1 MLPMET
7 NLPQL
12 LPRATVRPETRVTGT
27 HVLGGDQSRT
37 GAAAWRW
44 HCPGTE
50 GTRHCP
56 GGTPR
61 TTRWF
66 QLPQELWRGRGSSCA
81 HSGPVRGEHTGS
93 TTEPRLTAPGWLPA
107 QG

>member
-1 MLPMET
+1 MET

-12 LPRATVRPETRVTGT
+12 LPRATVQPETRVTGT
-27 HVLGGDQSRT
+27 HVLGGDQGRA

-44 HCPGTE
+44 
-50 GTRHCP
+50 HCP

-66 QLPQELWRGRGSSCA
+66 QLPQELWRGRGSSGV
-81 HSGPVRGEHTGS
+81 HSGPVRGEHAGS